1 MISANFRRNITS
13 LVVLTIGCSWV
24 GIPAASAQSPS
35 SFLRKVFRRDV
46 SSELKNV
53 AYELAKED
61 GPWMILA
68 TTFVG
73 ENAKNRAQRAV
84 EEIRRELRLPAY
96 IYEKEFDFTKT
107 LNDAGSRTRRMR
119 HANAYEYEAYAVLV
133 GEYDRVDHPSVDR
146 DLERLKT
153 FQLSIYKDIN
163 EVRQET
169 NMLNPATTIQ
179 AVKHSLFSSRKG
191 AKRGPMRN
199 AFVTSN
205 PLLPEEYFSAPKVDS
220 FVRQLNG
227 DGAFKEFNLLENNG
241 NYTVT
246 VCTFE
251 GLGTI
256 VDGKQEKDFVPSA
269 KRLDKYAADAVKV
282 LRKLRADG
290 EEAYQFHDRYR
301 SLVTVGSFETLGRE
315 LPNGSFQYSP
325 EILRVMQ
332 KYSAFN
338 AQHAR
343 TVPGRNGIAAN
354 HAALVPFDIQP
365 TPIAVPKASK
375 RSLYAPRF
383 GMR

>member
-1 MISANFRRNITS
+1 M
-13 LVVLTIGCSWV
+13 
-24 GIPAASAQSPS
+24 
-35 SFLRKVFRRDV
+35 
-46 SSELKNV
+46 
-53 AYELAKED
+53 
-61 GPWMILA
+61 
-68 TTFVG
+68 
-73 ENAKNRAQRAV
+73 
-84 EEIRRELRLPAY
+84 
-96 IYEKEFDFTKT
+96 
-107 LNDAGSRTRRMR
+107 
-119 HANAYEYEAYAVLV
+119 
-133 GEYDRVDHPSVDR
+133 
-146 DLERLKT
+146 
-153 FQLSIYKDIN
+153 
-163 EVRQET
+163 
-169 NMLNPATTIQ
+169 
-179 AVKHSLFSSRKG
+179 
-191 AKRGPMRN
+191 
-199 AFVTSN
+199 
-205 PLLPEEYFSAPKVDS
+205 
-220 FVRQLNG
+220 
-227 DGAFKEFNLLENNG
+227 
-241 NYTVT
+241 T